1 MECAHIAV
9 YGEQDL
15 SDYSLYLMEEEVF
28 WEHQLSLFT
37 RVPVSDLAS
46 ADGRAAPLPEDG
58 RISLLICRGDT
69 AILAVLLPATD
80 QDHGVRPDGIP
91 GLLTLELTGTRLD
104 NHYSTIRQSLYNLL
118 GRDID
123 YPWRFLGRPVPP
135 RRRETL
141 RQAMLIKQVIDD
153 WEEPP
158 EWHPTDYGINCGL
171 VEGYTFTNNGSCEV
185 GVWSSPR
192 TDANLDKI
200 LARHSAQARTSA
212 PLPLAQRLSQ
222 LARRPLAGDI
232 EAVRRFA
239 DTCLDDYMKGFPEDL
254 AKLRDCLP
262 MLGPDAT
269 YQDAAVMIYWLLR
282 TELERPEGL
291 QRELEQYP
299 ESSHAGGSLF
309 WHLMRPLLSR
319 LDRNQ

>member
-9 YGEQDL
+9 YGDQDL
-15 SDYSLYLMEEEVF
+15 SYYAPYLMEEVF
-28 WEHQLSLFT
+28 WEHRLSLFC

-69 AILAVLLPATD
+69 ALLAVLLPPTD
-80 QDHGVRPDGIP
+80 QDRGVRPDGIP
-91 GLLTLELTGTRLD
+91 GLLTLELTDTRRD

-135 RRRETL
+135 GRLETL
-141 RQAMLIKQVIDD
+141 RQSMLIQHVIDN

-158 EWHPTDYGINCGL
+158 EPHPTDYGIDLGL
-171 VEGYTFTNNGSCEV
+171 VEGYTFTDGGSCV
-185 GVWSSPR
+185 AGVWSSPR

-200 LARHSAQARTSA
+200 LARQSAQARTSG
-212 PLPLAQRLSQ
+212 PLPFAQRLSQ

-239 DTCLDDYMKGFPEDL
+239 NTRLDDYMKGFPEDL

-262 MLGPDAT
+262 TLGPDAT
-269 YQDAAVMIYWLLR
+269 YQDAAVIIYWLLQ
-282 TELERPEGL
+282 TEPERPEGL
-291 QRELEQYP
+291 RRELEQYP
-299 ESSHAGGSLF
+299 ESGHAGGSLF
-309 WHLMRPLLSR
+309 WHLTRPLLSR
-319 LDRNQ
+319 LDRNR